1 MEGRGRANNQ
11 TGTFGSE
18 PHDLCELCWVEHIF
32 LVGGGM
38 RACMYMYLKLEWER
52 KRNIESVST
61 YLKTYTEHVHVCDW
75 CVNRPLC
82 CLLRCHLLN
91 GPASPPAG
99 PAFQAT
105 FPPFYSI

>member
-38 RACMYMYLKLEWER
+38 RACMCVCVFETRMGEEEKYR
-52 KRNIESVST
+52 VSI
-61 YLKTYTEHVHVCDW
+61 YIFENLY
-75 CVNRPLC
+75 
-82 CLLRCHLLN
+82 
-91 GPASPPAG
+91 
-99 PAFQAT
+99 
-105 FPPFYSI
+105 